1 MKMLG
6 IIDFAKRN
14 WMHIDFEI
22 ALIKNVVII
31 QSNLN
36 KYIIITILKLYLF
49 QQVSHLGVSKTSGTQ
64 EI

>member
-1 MKMLG
+1 MLD

-36 KYIIITILKLYLF
+36 KYIIITI
-49 QQVSHLGVSKTSGTQ
+49 
-64 EI
+64 